1 MAVRGSYFPF
11 KNTDQVQDRHVH
23 RCRARRRGVG
33 GGGACSSSSTP
44 CLVTP
49 ARARCCAAEVSGQR
63 LPLRIVDFLSESPEE
78 SSHVKVFHGKVR
90 VSTCEKKPG
99 APCERRTF
107 GSTVGQPQGVT
118 SGRAQSGALAG
129 RGRGRRMR

>member
-33 GGGACSSSSTP
+33 GGGACSSSGTP

-63 LPLRIVDFLSESPEE
+63 LPLRIVEEE
-78 SSHVKVFHGKVR
+78 SSHVKVFHEKVR
-90 VSTCEKKPG
+90 VKETGGSMRTPDVRLDRGPAAGGYVGPG
-99 APCERRTF
+99 PERCW
-107 GSTVGQPQGVT
+107 
-118 SGRAQSGALAG
+118 RAGE
-129 RGRGRRMR
+129 RGRMR